1 MEQRD
6 IILTP
11 FPFSNLEGEKVR
23 PSIIISN
30 NDYNKKFDDIL
41 VVPLTTNLNVRD
53 YAILL
58 SNADLEKGK
67 LVKDSKI
74 KADRIF
80 SINKKFIKLVIGR
93 INKEKFNSIK
103 EIIYKLIS

>member
-11 FPFSNLEGEKVR
+11 FPFSNLEAEKVR

-74 KADRIF
+74 KADRVF
-80 SINKKFIKLVIGR
+80 SINKKFIKLIIGR

-103 EIIYKLIS
+103 EMIYKLIS